1 MKIWRL
7 ILVRILLTKMRL
19 LDLSSF
25 GGFRLRFIQKF
36 RKMLSSDT
44 IERDDR
50 ICRKIQNYGVVDL
63 KALWKIG

>member
-1 MKIWRL
+1 MKIWR
-7 ILVRILLTKMRL
+7 RIPVQIPLTKMRL

-25 GGFRLRFIQKF
+25 GGLPTKVYSEVQ
-36 RKMLSSDT
+36 KMLSSDA